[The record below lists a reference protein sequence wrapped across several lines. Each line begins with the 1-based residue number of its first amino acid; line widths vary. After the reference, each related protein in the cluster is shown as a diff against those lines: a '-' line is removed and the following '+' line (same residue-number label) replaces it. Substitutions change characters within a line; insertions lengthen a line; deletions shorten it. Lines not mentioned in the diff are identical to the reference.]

1 MSRGA
6 ILIQTETFSSVQIYI
21 IKFLRKKNQ
30 IKTRKDWTEL
40 I

>member
-21 IKFLRKKNQ
+21 IKFLRKKKSNQ
-30 IKTRKDWTEL
+30 N
-40 I
+40 

>member
-21 IKFLRKKNQ
+21 IKFLRKKKSNQ
-30 IKTRKDWTEL
+30 D
-40 I
+40 